1 MHNFVKIKEK
11 AHTKEAKVTL
21 EKDWPMPTKITWK
34 PSSFSEVRV
43 IPFCPSPL
51 SRTTCRGKKMHLSQ
65 SVCIIHIKRM
75 LASIILR
82 CCEFQDIITWIILQP
97 LWQQYTDQYSY
108 DTLVQTEW
116 FYGHMGRYV
125 LGYKWQIDPMVHKL
139 SVSGLFLKG
148 HRLQRK
154 RMVKTKT

>member
-51 SRTTCRGKKMHLSQ
+51 SRTTCRGKKN
-65 SVCIIHIKRM
+65 
-75 LASIILR
+75 A
-82 CCEFQDIITWIILQP
+82 
-97 LWQQYTDQYSY
+97 
-108 DTLVQTEW
+108 
-116 FYGHMGRYV
+116 
-125 LGYKWQIDPMVHKL
+125 
-139 SVSGLFLKG
+139 SVSICLYYSHKEDVSINYSTLLWIPG
-148 HRLQRK
+148 HNYMNHPATFVTAVYRP
-154 RMVKTKT
+154 V